1 MAKRR
6 TLKRHWLEEKER
18 ADKLEKKVKD
28 LKRQIRV
35 LNSIREEQHPIV
47 KLKYYMDVDAREFD
61 EYEDQV
67 KARIARG
74 MFGLDDDDNPTDGF
88 RCIKFEA
95 DPAPYPRH
103 YLGFAESLVRVTA
116 EIDVLN
122 MNDARRCYHL

>member
-18 ADKLEKKVKD
+18 ADKLEKEVRD
-28 LKRQIRV
+28 LKRQISV

-47 KLKYYMDVDAREFD
+47 KLKRYADVDARELD

-88 RCIKFEA
+88 RCIKFETE
-95 DPAPYPRH
+95 PAPYPRH
-103 YLGFAESLVRVTA
+103 YLGCAERFVRVTA